1 MIDLEE
7 KLNKLQKEYTAIS
20 ENIKKDRE
28 KKEKLYDEILAT
40 TYKIRDTKI
49 EEDPIFL
56 LSAEE
61 YEKYKH
67 NIPAIKCR
75 WWLRS
80 PSIEYQNCAS
90 FIHADRTLSNTGNPV
105 NHALGVRPV
114 LKIDPTEFLL
124 PDVLGRIIRC
134 GITWIKIDKG
144 LYIAEVPITFERF
157 DKSSNKYEKSEIR
170 NFLLDWYEER
180 KDW

>member
-1 MIDLEE
+1 MSDLAE
-7 KLNKLQKEYTAIS
+7 KLNKLQKEYKTVS

-28 KKEKLYDEILAT
+28 KKEKLYAEILET

-49 EEDPIFL
+49 EEDQIFL

-61 YEKYKH
+61 YEKYKD
-67 NIPAIKCR
+67 NIPKIKCR

-80 PSIEYQNCAS
+80 PSIEYQSAAS
-90 FIHADRTLSNTGNPV
+90 LIHDDGTLSNIGNPV

-124 PDVLGRIIRC
+124 PDVC
-134 GITWIKIDKG
+134 GQIVCCGVTWIKIDKG
-144 LYIAEVPITFERF
+144 LYIAEVPIAFERF
-157 DKSSNKYEKSEIR
+157 DKLSNKYEKSEIR
-170 NFLLDWYEER
+170 NFLLNWYKER
-180 KDW
+180 EFW